1 MEINGKLQQCYND
14 IKIRSK
20 INNNVKQT
28 ITVVN
33 KNKVKTVYVVRE
45 NYPSTDS

>member
-1 MEINGKLQQCYND
+1 MSPICNNILAESLIVIDMEINGKLQQCYND
-14 IKIRSK
+14 IKIKSK

-33 KNKVKTVYVVRE
+33 
-45 NYPSTDS
+45 